1 MKRDDED
8 IEEMENGGENQD
20 SSSTAGSQPEE
31 PLADSD
37 YKVQD
42 MNDAE
47 ITHHLGG
54 IYQKW
59 FLEYASSVIVDRAVP
74 YLEDGLKP
82 VHRRILYTMGKME
95 SGHHKKVANIV
106 GQVMAYH
113 PHGDAGIYGAL
124 ITLGQQ
130 NLLIDTQGNWGNIF
144 TGEGAAAGRY
154 IEAHLTNLA
163 RDILFNDKITEWK
176 SSYDGTDKEPVFLPV
191 KFPLLLTQGILGV
204 AVGLQSLILPHNFC
218 ELIEASIKYLRG
230 EEFEIY
236 PDFLTGGMIDVSKYN
251 DGKQGGMVRVR
262 SHIEKE
268 DNKTLVIKDL
278 AHGVTNRQLKASIE
292 AAIDKGKIN
301 IKKIE
306 DLTSMEVKIV
316 LTLADKVSP
325 DKTIDALYAFTDCE
339 KKIYTNCCVVEADEN
354 GKKTPIFIG
363 VSDALKHSTDRT
375 VNLIRKELEVQLGE
389 LKEKLNYCSLEK
401 IFIEERIYKDKEF
414 ENAPSVA
421 VAIEHTTKRLQPFLN
436 LLVRDITEDDVARLM
451 EIRMKRILKYSK
463 DDADKIIANL
473 KKQIKEIEHKL
484 KHLIETTIEWFEG
497 LMAKYG
503 KEHPRL
509 TEIRTF
515 DNVVA
520 TKVVE
525 ANEKLYINRETGYV
539 GYDLK
544 RDEYICPCSD
554 MDDILVIY
562 KDGTYKITKVK
573 EKEYVGKN
581 ILYVNVYKKNDKR
594 MVYNVVYR
602 DGKAGPSYMKRFAI
616 TGVTRDKEYDITAG
630 TAGSK
635 ILYFTANSNAEAESI
650 HVDLKPRYK
659 MKVGVLDRDFAEISI
674 KNKNAKGILLTKNEI
689 LKITLKKRGASTMGG
704 RKVWFDSTIQR
715 LNYEGHGE
723 FLGEFMTEDRI
734 IYMTTNGE
742 YNFSGFEES
751 VHFPENL
758 LRLEKFKPEKV
769 WTVCLY
775 DANEK
780 YAYIK
785 RFAFESTSKQVS
797 FLGDNPKSELL
808 HITDTAF
815 PRLEVT
821 FGGADAEREKLEIDA
836 EEFIGVKGIKAKGK
850 RISTYKV
857 ESILELEPTR
867 FPEPEPEEPEPEDTP
882 EPADIDDSNS
892 GSNDNGGND
901 ESGQLTLF

>member
-8 IEEMENGGENQD
+8 IEEMENEGESQD
-20 SSSTAGSQPEE
+20 PSSAAGSLPEE

-82 VHRRILYTMGKME
+82 VHRRILYTMGKLE
-95 SGHHKKVANIV
+95 NGHHKKVANIV

-218 ELIEASIKYLRG
+218 ELIEASIKYLKG
-230 EEFEIY
+230 EDFEIF

-306 DLTSMEVKIV
+306 DLTSMEVRIV

-339 KKIYTNCCVVEADEN
+339 KKIYTNCCVVEADET

-436 LLVRDITEDDVARLM
+436 LLVRDLTEDDVARLM

-473 KKQIKEIEHKL
+473 KKSIKEIEHKL
-484 KHLIETTIEWFEG
+484 KHMVETTIEWFEG

-503 KEHPRL
+503 AEHPRL

-525 ANEKLYINRETGYV
+525 ANEKLYINREQGYV
-539 GYDLK
+539 GYELK
-544 RDEYICPCSD
+544 KDEYICPCSTI
-554 MDDILVIY
+554 DDILVIY

-573 EKEYVGKN
+573 EKDYVGKN

-602 DGKAGPSYMKRFAI
+602 DGKGGPSYMKRFAI

-630 TAGSK
+630 TPGSK

-689 LKITLKKRGASTMGG
+689 LKISLKKRGASTMGG
-704 RKVWFDSTIQR
+704 RKVWFDTTIQR

-723 FLGEFMTEDRI
+723 FLGEFQSEDKI
-734 IYMTTNGE
+734 LYITKNGE
-742 YNFSGFEES
+742 YNFTGFEDS

-758 LRLEKFKPEKV
+758 LRLEKFKADKV

-780 YAYIK
+780 YAYVK
-785 RFAFESTSKQVS
+785 RFVFESTSKQVS
-797 FLGDNPKSELL
+797 FLGDNPKSELI

-850 RISTYKV
+850 RISQYKV
-857 ESILELEPTR
+857 ESVLELEPTR
-867 FPEPEPEEPEPEDTP
+867 FPEPEPEEDAEETEEAEPIVD
-882 EPADIDDSNS
+882 ADDDNS
-892 GSNDNGGND
+892 DDKGGND

>member
-268 DNKTLVIKDL
+268 DNKTLVIRDL

-339 KKIYTNCCVVEADEN
+339 KKIYTNCCVVEADET

-414 ENAPSVA
+414 ENAPTVA
-421 VAIEHTTKRLQPFLN
+421 VAIEHTTKRLQPFLH

-503 KEHPRL
+503 KEHLRL

-892 GSNDNGGND
+892 GSDDNGGND